1 MRSMTGFS
9 EVTLQDK
16 RYSVTVS
23 VKGLNSK
30 HLDINVKVP
39 GFAYFVEYDVRRIV
53 KEYVARGKVDVYV
66 SVRWV
71 SDDALNIHWDTIHS
85 YMKTIE
91 EVLAMHPTLQGVI
104 SFDDIY
110 RTSNFWD
117 IANKEE
123 LMNVV
128 VRAVRD
134 AMEKF
139 IEVKKEE
146 GRYIRDVLIAHLTHI
161 KENLID
167 IQNKL
172 PSIYEELQEKIK
184 DILHSLDLTDL
195 SVKDIAQTI
204 SPLLVDEEI
213 QRANMH
219 IDRIEAL
226 FEKDGA
232 VGYNLNILLQELQRE
247 INTMSQKIRHHAV
260 GENIVEMRS
269 RIEAMRE
276 HALNV
281 E

>member
-1 MRSMTGFS
+1 MRSMTGFA
-9 EVTLQDK
+9 EVTLQNE

-30 HLDINVKVP
+30 HLDINVRVP

-53 KEYVARGKVDVYV
+53 KGYVARGKVDVYV
-66 SVRWV
+66 SVRWL

-91 EVLAMHPTLQGVI
+91 EILAMHPTLQGVI

-123 LMNVV
+123 LEDIVL
-128 VRAVRD
+128 RAVHE
-134 AMEKF
+134 AMKKF
-139 IEVKKEE
+139 IEIKKEE
-146 GRYIRDVLIAHLTHI
+146 GRYIKEVLQEHLLHV
-161 KENLID
+161 KKYLKD

-172 PSIYEELQEKIK
+172 PVIYEDLQTKIE
-184 DILHSLDLTDL
+184 DILKSLDLSDV
-195 SVKDIAQTI
+195 SVKDIAQAI

-219 IDRIEAL
+219 LNRLEAL
-226 FEKDGA
+226 LDKDEA

-247 INTMSQKIRHHAV
+247 INTMSQKIRHHNV
-260 GENIVEMRS
+260 GDIIVEMRS

-276 HALNV
+276 HGLNV

>member
-9 EVTLQDK
+9 EVTIQDE

-30 HLDINVKVP
+30 HLDINVRVP
-39 GFAYFVEYDVRRIV
+39 GFAYFVEYEVRRIV
-53 KEYVARGKVDVYV
+53 KEYVSRGKVDIYV
-66 SVRWV
+66 SIRWI

-91 EVLAMHPTLQGVI
+91 EILAMHPTLQGVI

-117 IANKEE
+117 IADKEE

-128 VRAVRD
+128 VIAVRA
-134 AMEKF
+134 AMDKF
-139 IEVKKEE
+139 LEVKKEE
-146 GRYIRDVLIAHLTHI
+146 GKYITDVLREHLIHI
-161 KENLID
+161 KEELSH
-167 IQNKL
+167 IQSKL
-172 PSIYEELQEKIK
+172 PTIYEELQLKIR
-184 DILHSLDLTDL
+184 DILESLNLSDL

-213 QRANMH
+213 QRAIMH
-219 IDRIEAL
+219 IKRIEAL
-226 FEKDGA
+226 LDKDEA

-260 GENIVEMRS
+260 GDHIVEMRG